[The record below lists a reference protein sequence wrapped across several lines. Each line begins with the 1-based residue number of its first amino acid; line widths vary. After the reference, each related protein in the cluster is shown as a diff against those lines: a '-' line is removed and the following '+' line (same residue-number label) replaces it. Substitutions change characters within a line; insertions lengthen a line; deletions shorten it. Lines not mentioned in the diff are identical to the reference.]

1 METAIA
7 IEGLQKNIAVGF
19 LGRPKRLLHDV
30 TLQVQSGAVFGFIGQ
45 NGAGKST
52 TIKHLVGVMKPS
64 AGSVQIFGNAPQAT
78 AARKSIGYLPE
89 MPRLPANLMP
99 LELLEHHARLLGI
112 PVGDRKTSIEN
123 LVHDVDILRFCNQRV
138 RTLSK
143 GNQQRVALALALLG
157 NPKLLILDEPMSG
170 LDLSGRKLVRNLIRR
185 EQNRGATVFLSS
197 HVLSDVES
205 LCDEVAILHE
215 GEILLQGSVSSVLHG
230 HDDSWVLSFA
240 GTPTEQMIHT
250 AGDSLTCI
258 DNNLHKWRFRDATH
272 AWNQAAALRT
282 QGFDVRELTME
293 SPSLEDRV
301 LQILQ
306 HADRAENLGT
316 APPVFSSSSTEGS

>member
-1 METAIA
+1 
-7 IEGLQKNIAVGF
+7 
-19 LGRPKRLLHDV
+19 
-30 TLQVQSGAVFGFIGQ
+30 
-45 NGAGKST
+45 
-52 TIKHLVGVMKPS
+52 
-64 AGSVQIFGNAPQAT
+64 
-78 AARKSIGYLPE
+78 

-112 PVGDRKTSIEN
+112 PVGDRKKSIEN
-123 LVHDVDILRFCNQRV
+123 LVHDVDIHRFCKQRV

-170 LDLSGRKLVRNLIRR
+170 LDPSGRQLVRNLIRR
-185 EQNRGATVFLSS
+185 EKNRGATVFLSS

-215 GEILLQGSVSSVLHG
+215 GEILLQGSVSSVLHD

-240 GTPTEQMIHT
+240 GAPTEQMLHA
-250 AGDSLTCI
+250 AGDALTRV
-258 DNNLHKWRFRDATH
+258 DTNRHKWRFRDATH
-272 AWNQAAALRT
+272 AWNQAASLRT
-282 QGFDVRELTME
+282 QGFEVRELTME

-306 HADRAENLGT
+306 HADTVQNPGT
-316 APPVFSSSSTEGS
+316 ETPVIRSSSTEES